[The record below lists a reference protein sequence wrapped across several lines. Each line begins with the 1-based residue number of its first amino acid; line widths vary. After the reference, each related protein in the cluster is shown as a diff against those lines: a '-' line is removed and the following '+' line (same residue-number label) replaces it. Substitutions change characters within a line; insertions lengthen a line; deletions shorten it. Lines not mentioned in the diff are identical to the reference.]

1 MSSKIPKYFGL
12 GVNDKFEQRKLFI
25 ATKMKHM
32 KTSSSDNTSWSMS
45 FLEKNVTG
53 GIDCFANLD
62 KTIDFPRDGSE
73 GKHLL
78 DSGNPR
84 TKCTDSLVREMTLPL
99 KTISA
104 DL

>member
-32 KTSSSDNTSWSMS
+32 NTSSSDNTSWSMS

-53 GIDCFANLD
+53 GIDCFANLN
-62 KTIDFPRDGSE
+62 KTIDFQ
-73 GKHLL
+73 
-78 DSGNPR
+78 
-84 TKCTDSLVREMTLPL
+84 EMDPKENTC
-99 KTISA
+99 
-104 DL
+104 